1 MQSTSRFLVLWL
13 ALAMG
18 MPAVKAY
25 AWGPEGH
32 RMVGEIAAG
41 YLSAEARRQVAALLR
56 NDRLADRQ
64 PSHRTTLGE
73 VASWSDEI
81 KDTPWG
87 KKSGAWH
94 YDDVPVCGSADYS
107 HYCRKHACASAQL
120 ARQIG
125 ILGDRALP
133 LHRRNEALKWIVHL
147 MGDIHQPLHAADRHD
162 RGGNR
167 VEVSFFGQRD
177 NPPYGNLN
185 LHAVWDVHMV
195 QRLVAERGGE
205 DAIVSAPIAAADKSA
220 WERGAIPD
228 WMNESNLIARNL
240 AYPALPV
247 RFSCS
252 GRITG
257 VLVLDQAYYSKA
269 APVIETQIRKAGIRL
284 ARVLNATLGP

>member
-1 MQSTSRFLVLWL
+1 MQSASRNLVLWL

-18 MPAVKAY
+18 MPAANAL

-41 YLSAEARRQVAALLR
+41 YLSAEARWQVAALLR
-56 NDRLADRQ
+56 DDRLADRQ

-73 VASWSDEI
+73 IASWADEI
-81 KDTPWG
+81 KDTTWG
-87 KKSGAWH
+87 KRRGAWH
-94 YDDVPVCGSADYS
+94 YDDIPVCGSADYS
-107 HYCRKHACASAQL
+107 RYCRKGACASAQL

-125 ILGDRALP
+125 ILGDRELP
-133 LHRRNEALKWIVHL
+133 RRERNEALKWIVHL

-162 RGGNR
+162 RGGNK

-205 DAIVSAPIAAADKSA
+205 NAFVSARIADADKLA
-220 WERGAIPD
+220 WERGSISD
-228 WMNESNLIARNL
+228 WMNESNLIARNF
-240 AYPALPV
+240 AYSALPV

-257 VLVLDQAYYSKA
+257 VLVLDEAYYSKA
-269 APVIETQIRKAGIRL
+269 APVIETQIRRAGIRL
-284 ARVLNATLGP
+284 ARVLNETLGR